1 MIAFLNRWND
11 IMATPLEGTPI
22 AVAQAAWVSGAGQ
35 WASILRLDDLVQTV
49 MNLFVHI
56 SAIAEYICA
65 QAAIK
70 SRVMA
75 INAAVTFL
83 RVSYG
88 LPAVD
93 ITKKSRTAMTDATG
107 ASSCGRW
114 PTPLKDTRLAPWI
127 AFR

>member
-1 MIAFLNRWND
+1 
-11 IMATPLEGTPI
+11 MATPLEGTPK
-22 AVAQAAWVSGAGQ
+22 AVAQAAWVSGAGLR
-35 WASILRLDDLVQTV
+35 ASNLRLDDLVQTV

-70 SRVMA
+70 SIVMA

-88 LPAVD
+88 LPGVD
-93 ITKKSRTAMTDATG
+93 ITKKSRTAMTDAIG